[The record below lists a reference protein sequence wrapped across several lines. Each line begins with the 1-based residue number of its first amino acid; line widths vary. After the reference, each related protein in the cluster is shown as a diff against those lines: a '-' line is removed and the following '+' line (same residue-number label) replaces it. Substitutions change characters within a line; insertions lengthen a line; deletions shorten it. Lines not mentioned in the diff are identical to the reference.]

1 MKTCFIKLEKVFVNY
16 SPERGLISRIHKEL
30 KKKKMLYQKP
40 KRINMKMDKLSELI
54 FLQIMT
60 TNKW

>member
-1 MKTCFIKLEKVFVNY
+1 MFVNY

-30 KKKKMLYQKP
+30 KKKMLYQKP